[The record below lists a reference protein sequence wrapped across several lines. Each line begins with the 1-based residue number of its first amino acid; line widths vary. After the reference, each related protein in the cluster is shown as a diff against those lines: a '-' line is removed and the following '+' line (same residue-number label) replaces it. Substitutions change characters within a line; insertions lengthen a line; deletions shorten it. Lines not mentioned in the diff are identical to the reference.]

1 MQAKDQSLRVAD
13 RCCRWPVAID
23 FSMFC
28 HCCIVEITDSL
39 LCFHLPKKR
48 SHVKLGDASHGTRVL
63 RICRAATA
71 SSRSRCPRGD
81 TSKSDLNPKP
91 CELQFYLSS
100 MFHGRDDATKR
111 FLALGTLDFWAV
123 GTDCCG
129 TTGAPLLG
137 TVGAVRAKIC
147 TNCWRPT
154 FRFQCHDATSPFARS
169 GLRIVEDNHK
179 AVRMSFG

>member
-1 MQAKDQSLRVAD
+1 
-13 RCCRWPVAID
+13 
-23 FSMFC
+23 MFP
-28 HCCIVEITDSL
+28 SS
-39 LCFHLPKKR
+39 KKR
-48 SHVKLGDASHGTRVL
+48 SHVKLGDASHGTREFAGLQLQVPGVD
-63 RICRAATA
+63 A
-71 SSRSRCPRGD
+71 RGE
-81 TSKSDLNPKP
+81 TSKSELNPKP

-129 TTGAPLLG
+129 TTGTPLLG
-137 TVGAVRAKIC
+137 TLGAVRAKIC